1 MESKER
7 FQKKRMERILLTLT
21 KGLKSS
27 EGYNSYKQYFYQDP
41 NSKPFIIGST
51 EVKTFPKGLNESV
64 QWLYQLI
71 GDPQSEVY
79 VKEWTFFSL
88 EQALSLYKDYQENGQ
103 ERMFDIAY
111 RYYGL
116 GTVEVLSCDLQTHKL
131 YIQLDGGANGWDQE
145 YNKKNRYVLN
155 PDTVSQMRFMVW
167 WDQLK

>member
-1 MESKER
+1 MESKEQ

-21 KGLKSS
+21 KGSKSS

-51 EVKTFPKGLNESV
+51 VVKTFPEGLNESV

-79 VKEWTFFSL
+79 LNEWTFFSL

-103 ERMFDIAY
+103 ERMFDIA
-111 RYYGL
+111 
-116 GTVEVLSCDLQTHKL
+116 
-131 YIQLDGGANGWDQE
+131 
-145 YNKKNRYVLN
+145 
-155 PDTVSQMRFMVW
+155 
-167 WDQLK
+167 